1 MHTADA
7 ILAAISDPKTAR
19 KLVQELR
26 DLKTEADVA
35 WARVREGQAAL
46 DAARKQ
52 FDADRKELAD
62 VASERAKLAHDQQ
75 QFAQKMAEFEAL
87 RKEILAGLE
96 RKAA

>member
-26 DLKTEADVA
+26 TLNAEANEA
-35 WARVREGQAAL
+35 WERVRVGQAAL
-46 DAARKQ
+46 DAARIQ
-52 FDADRKELAD
+52 FEADRKELAD
-62 VASERAKLAHDQQ
+62 VASERAKLTHDQQ

-96 RKAA
+96 RQAA